1 MKRLSCLKVFGK
13 DVVESHSEF
22 NLALA
27 LAKCCRDWGYCLDMS
42 GMVVNENNVSEESL
56 MQFRYLIKEGYIYLE
71 GAEISGRVEPGFPDV
86 DVTFY
91 KDIPLYNYQGDL
103 ALWSFTWAVNNYG
116 EKAVNF
122 SYYNKRGF
130 IVLSVV
136 AYYILKRVFGNERSR
151 KLVVSMDFTE
161 AKNTYYYLN
170 VFSCCQSLEW
180 LNEIVELDIDMSD
193 MKGVDL
199 DYQVFCSNSYL
210 SKKYNFYTVSEK
222 RNFMKQ
228 EGLNVGSILILW
240 ERGGICANNR
250 FGNIESSTVV
260 RLDEIGDNYIGVTE
274 IHVNKTKEDVE
285 DEYFEM
291 DEEMR
296 DLYSDILSKPPL
308 VTPSTIGLENLGVE
322 GYFYTERFLI
332 TKLDRREKV
341 VKTISGNGEKWRREI
356 SGIDAIYWLLCQ
368 YDIEFDKSLYKSMY
382 SEGEDL
388 LWDIYGTV

>member
-199 DYQVFCSNSYL
+199 TQQNQV
-210 SKKYNFYTVSEK
+210 
-222 RNFMKQ
+222 
-228 EGLNVGSILILW
+228 
-240 ERGGICANNR
+240 
-250 FGNIESSTVV
+250 
-260 RLDEIGDNYIGVTE
+260 
-274 IHVNKTKEDVE
+274 
-285 DEYFEM
+285 
-291 DEEMR
+291 
-296 DLYSDILSKPPL
+296 
-308 VTPSTIGLENLGVE
+308 
-322 GYFYTERFLI
+322 
-332 TKLDRREKV
+332 
-341 VKTISGNGEKWRREI
+341 
-356 SGIDAIYWLLCQ
+356 
-368 YDIEFDKSLYKSMY
+368 
-382 SEGEDL
+382 
-388 LWDIYGTV
+388 